1 MPLRNYTTN
10 SKQVKIKGLPI
21 STDNEMQRQL
31 MSTGTRQP
39 IDVVP
44 KFSLERCFSL
54 ASANQMTRIM
64 KCMMW
69 KEGDKEGEGWTGK
82 CLSNI
87 RETRRSSRVKL
98 KQMLTI
104 RWVSSYICSRGWNP
118 EQSSKGWDDL
128 EKNRLLFWLVA
139 KITLA
144 PALSVWAHGSPQSQ
158 WFIDIGDVNCE
169 TLQTIIRGAPC
180 SPKCE
185 RGRSHEKK
193 LHISS
198 LYYFLQQV
206 ICCRLEIFLK
216 LSMLNF
222 FKLISPLH
230 KKLNIS
236 SSRNLPRV

>member
-31 MSTGTRQP
+31 MLTGTRQP
-39 IDVVP
+39 MDVVP
-44 KFSLERCFSL
+44 QFSLERCFSL

-144 PALSVWAHGSPQSQ
+144 PALSVWAHGSPPSPS
-158 WFIDIGDVNCE
+158 DSSTSV
-169 TLQTIIRGAPC
+169 TLIV
-180 SPKCE
+180 K
-185 RGRSHEKK
+185 H
-193 LHISS
+193 
-198 LYYFLQQV
+198 F
-206 ICCRLEIFLK
+206 RL
-216 LSMLNF
+216 
-222 FKLISPLH
+222 
-230 KKLNIS
+230 
-236 SSRNLPRV
+236 

>member
-1 MPLRNYTTN
+1 
-10 SKQVKIKGLPI
+10 
-21 STDNEMQRQL
+21 
-31 MSTGTRQP
+31 
-39 IDVVP
+39 
-44 KFSLERCFSL
+44 
-54 ASANQMTRIM
+54 
-64 KCMMW
+64 MW
-69 KEGDKEGEGWTGK
+69 KRGDKEGKGWTGK

-144 PALSVWAHGSPQSQ
+144 PALSVWAHGSPPVPVIHRHRWRSL
-158 WFIDIGDVNCE
+158 WNTSDYNKRC
-169 TLQTIIRGAPC
+169 TLLTQVWAWAKSR
-180 SPKCE
+180 
-185 RGRSHEKK
+185 KK

-198 LYYFLQQV
+198 LHYFLQQV
-206 ICCRLEIFLK
+206 ICRRLEIFLK

-236 SSRNLPRV
+236 SSRTPAG